1 MGIRINT
8 NMASVNAQ
16 RQLRGT
22 QAKLGNSFE
31 QLASGKRINKSA
43 DDAAGLAIS
52 ESLNSTIRSYHQTGR
67 NAQDGISFIQVAEGG
82 MSEVANMATRLRELS
97 VQAASDTVGEK
108 ERVYLDREAQQLKLE
123 IERIAQGTKFNG
135 MNLLNGQGSKLD
147 FQVGITNDDFL
158 DRISY
163 DPGATD
169 VSLSTLG
176 LGSID
181 ISSKESAQG
190 GLDAIDSSINVLNSN
205 RSTLGALQN
214 RLGTTIANNE
224 VAVENFTAAKSRIL
238 DADMAGVSADLA
250 RETVKTSASTAVLAQ
265 ANMGTQAALKLI
277 G

>member
-8 NMASVNAQ
+8 NIASVNAQ

-22 QAKLGNSFE
+22 QAKLSTSFE
-31 QLASGKRINKSA
+31 QLASGRRINKSA

-52 ESLNSTIRSYHQTGR
+52 ESLNSSVRSYMQSGR

-82 MSEVANMATRLRELS
+82 MSEVANMVTRIRELS
-97 VQAASDTVGEK
+97 VQAASDTVGQN
-108 ERVYLDREAQQLKLE
+108 ERSYLDREAQQMKLE
-123 IERIAQGTKFNG
+123 IERIANSTKFNG
-135 MNLLNGQGSKLD
+135 QTLLNGQGSKLD
-147 FQVGITNDDFL
+147 FQVGVGNDEFL

-169 VSLSTLG
+169 VTLSKLG

-181 ISSKESAQG
+181 LSSKSSAQN
-190 GLDAIDSSINVLNSN
+190 GLNYIDDSINVINSN
-205 RSTLGALQN
+205 RSVLGSLQN

-224 VAVENFTAAKSRIL
+224 VAVENFQAAKSRIL
-238 DADMAGVSADLA
+238 DADMASVSSDLA
-250 RETVKTSASTAVLAQ
+250 RETVKTQASTSVLAQ

>member
-8 NMASVNAQ
+8 NIASVNAQ

-22 QAKLGNSFE
+22 QSKLSTSFE
-31 QLASGKRINKSA
+31 QLASGRRINKSA

-52 ESLNSTIRSYHQTGR
+52 ESLNSSVRSYMQSGR

-82 MSEVANMATRLRELS
+82 MSEVANMVTRIRELS
-97 VQAASDTVGEK
+97 VQAASDTVGQN
-108 ERVYLDREAQQLKLE
+108 ERSYLDREAQQMKLE
-123 IERIAQGTKFNG
+123 IERIANSTKFNG
-135 MNLLNGQGSKLD
+135 QSLLNGQGSKLD
-147 FQVGITNDDFL
+147 FQVGVGNDEFL

-163 DPGATD
+163 DPSATD
-169 VSLSTLG
+169 VTLSKLG

-181 ISSKESAQG
+181 LSSKSSAQN
-190 GLDAIDSSINVLNSN
+190 GLNYIDDSINVINSN
-205 RSTLGALQN
+205 RSVLGSLQN

-224 VAVENFTAAKSRIL
+224 VAVENFQAAKSRIL
-238 DADMAGVSADLA
+238 DADMASVSSDLA
-250 RETVKTSASTAVLAQ
+250 RETVKTQASTSVLAQ